1 MQFSKDPVTDTT
13 LKLLLMTLIM
23 GASVFFVMIPLYNV
37 LCDALG
43 INGKTSSVAY
53 IATKAASDM
62 SREIEV
68 QFITQNN
75 ENMPWDFNPSSTVM
89 RVNPG
94 ALNDTHFI
102 AENVTDGYMIGQA
115 VPSVSPSRAAEYF
128 HKTECFCFESQ
139 SLNANSSVE
148 MPLRFIIDQDLPRDI
163 KTVTLSYTL
172 FDITNNGGSQ

>member
-13 LKLLLMTLIM
+13 LKLLLMTLVM

-43 INGKTSSVAY
+43 INGKTSGTAY
-53 IATKAASDM
+53 TAAPAQIDT
-62 SREIEV
+62 SRNIKV
-68 QFITQNN
+68 QFITQNYK
-75 ENMPWDFNPSSTVM
+75 NMPWRFVPSVTTIS
-89 RVNPG
+89 VNPG
-94 ALNDTHFI
+94 ALNDTYFI
-102 AENVTDGYMIGQA
+102 AENTTENYMIGQA

-139 SLNANSSVE
+139 PLDANKVVQ
-148 MPLRFIIDQDLPRDI
+148 MPLRFIIDQDLPKDI

-172 FDITNNGGSQ
+172 FNITN

>member
-1 MQFSKDPVTDTT
+1 
-13 LKLLLMTLIM
+13 M

-43 INGKTSSVAY
+43 INGKTSGVAY
-53 IATKAASDM
+53 TAMTTAVDTG
-62 SREIEV
+62 REIQV

-75 ENMPWDFNPSSTVM
+75 SDMPWEFDPSTTTV
-89 RVNPG
+89 RVSPG
-94 ALNDTHFI
+94 ALNDTYFI
-102 AENVTDGYMIGQA
+102 AKNITDRHMIGQA

-139 SLNANSSVE
+139 PLDANSSVE
-148 MPLRFIIDQDLPRDI
+148 MPLRFIIDKDLPNDI

-172 FDITNNGGSQ
+172 FDITER

>member
-1 MQFSKDPVTDTT
+1 MKFSKDPVTDTT
-13 LKLLLMTLIM
+13 LKLILLTLVM

-43 INGKTSSVAY
+43 INGKTSSSAY
-53 IATKAASDM
+53 TAAPAQIDT
-62 SREIEV
+62 SRNIKI

-75 ENMPWDFNPSSTVM
+75 ENMPWEFDPAVTTITVY
-89 RVNPG
+89 PG
-94 ALNDTHFI
+94 ALNDTYFV
-102 AENVTDGYMIGQA
+102 AENKTENHMIGQA

-139 SLNANSSVE
+139 PLDANQVVQ
-148 MPLRFIIDQDLPRDI
+148 MPLRFIIDQDLPKDI

-172 FDITNNGGSQ
+172 FDITN

>member
-1 MQFSKDPVTDTT
+1 
-13 LKLLLMTLIM
+13 M

-53 IATKAASDM
+53 TATTAEVDT
-62 SREIEV
+62 SREIQV

-75 ENMPWDFNPSSTVM
+75 SDMPWKFDPSATIV

-94 ALNDTHFI
+94 ALNDTYFI
-102 AENVTDGYMIGQA
+102 AKNITDQHMIGQA

-139 SLNANSSVE
+139 PLGANSTVE
-148 MPLRFIIDQDLPRDI
+148 MPLRFIIDQDLPSDI

-172 FDITNNGGSQ
+172 FDITPM